1 MACRREVTGTVT
13 SGAGGRVTLLTRESC
28 KVPASRVGCRARS
41 LMVAAIIGVALQ
53 AVATGAY
60 GELRFTDVSAAAA
73 LTAARSPLPDGVPA
87 MGGGGA
93 VGDFNNDG
101 WQDLLFLAGGG
112 GADALY
118 LNNGDGTFS
127 DHAQEAGLAAAHR
140 GIGAAIGDY
149 DGDGWLDLF
158 VTSLGEADAAAAPGR
173 HRLYRN
179 NGIGQFNGR
188 GVGVPTFTEVAEGAG
203 VAYSSFDLADGM
215 GAAFGDYDLDGDLD
229 LFVTGYL
236 PGSFGNVLYR
246 NNGDGTFAVATG
258 GAGVEADVMG
268 FGPTF
273 ADMDGDRYPELLL
286 VADFGMSRYFR
297 NNGNYLNRGQHRF
310 VETAREAKVS
320 DGGWGWGTVAV
331 DLDHDRRLD
340 IVATNGWPK
349 RNLDYELEW
358 EHEITRVFLN
368 RHTGSE
374 GRPGADPDAV
384 LSVGECAILASA
396 GGLGKSTWTLE
407 VAAAAVGAAELGADY
422 GAACGLRVAAGP
434 VLLVSF
440 EDAPARI
447 AHRLT
452 WMHPGGAVPRG
463 ALHVAPDPA
472 PLWLAAADRGGESH
486 AGAQWDALW
495 RAVRSLG
502 ARLVV
507 IDPVS
512 AALADVSTT
521 ETGPVRAFLRAL
533 TAEAEAAGAGV
544 LLVAHDTKA
553 ARNAAAR
560 GEDPGAG
567 IVAGSAAWYDG
578 ARGVLSLMRDPG
590 SGDDRL
596 LECVKANYGRTGWGA
611 RLRER
616 TGAGGAFRGLTLGA
630 RMARADLD
638 AAKRPHKPP
647 TAAAAAN
654 GAGKVPADGPGLI
667 E

>member
-1 MACRREVTGTVT
+1 MVPAWRTP
-13 SGAGGRVTLLTRESC
+13 GRVRSVLLATIIGGGLQS
-28 KVPASRVGCRARS
+28 
-41 LMVAAIIGVALQ
+41 VAAELHA
-53 AVATGAY
+53 
-60 GELRFTDVSAAAA
+60 ELRFEDVSAAAA

-297 NNGNYLNRGQHRF
+297 NNGNGTFSDLTAVSGTGLDANGMGTAVGDLDNDGLFDWYVTSVQVDEPVRLVGNGNMLYLNRGQHRF

-358 EHEITRVFLN
+358 EHKITRVFLN
-368 RHTGSE
+368 RRTGSE
-374 GRPGADPDAV
+374 ELRFANASGANGLSHTGQGRGLVNLDFDNDGDQDILIFNQLGPVNLYRNDLSGPRTAWLRVFLDTGGHPDLAPNGFGARVSVRTGDYWQHRLIHGGSTY
-384 LSVGECAILASA
+384 LSV
-396 GGLGKSTWTLE
+396 
-407 VAAAAVGAAELGADY
+407 AELSAHFGLAD
-422 GAACGLRVAAGP
+422 ADTVAELRVDWPDGSRTE
-434 VLLVSF
+434 LTEL
-440 EDAPARI
+440 PARQTVVVTPQGSL
-447 AHRLT
+447 RSF
-452 WMHPGGAVPRG
+452 
-463 ALHVAPDPA
+463 PA
-472 PLWLAAADRGGESH
+472 PRKW
-486 AGAQWDALW
+486 
-495 RAVRSLG
+495 
-502 ARLVV
+502 
-507 IDPVS
+507 
-512 AALADVSTT
+512 
-521 ETGPVRAFLRAL
+521 
-533 TAEAEAAGAGV
+533 
-544 LLVAHDTKA
+544 
-553 ARNAAAR
+553 
-560 GEDPGAG
+560 
-567 IVAGSAAWYDG
+567 
-578 ARGVLSLMRDPG
+578 
-590 SGDDRL
+590 
-596 LECVKANYGRTGWGA
+596 
-611 RLRER
+611 
-616 TGAGGAFRGLTLGA
+616 
-630 RMARADLD
+630 
-638 AAKRPHKPP
+638 
-647 TAAAAAN
+647 
-654 GAGKVPADGPGLI
+654 
-667 E
+667 

>member
-1 MACRREVTGTVT
+1 MTDTMPALDGGADERALLGGALQNAEAARAAVADVAPWMFADGRLARAWSALRRVLADGDPGYLLDAVAADLAGDGGDAPTRADLHALAAEVPSAANASYYARRVVQAYARRELERIATPELLER
-13 SGAGGRVTLLTRESC
+13 GAELDTAALAG
-28 KVPASRVGCRARS
+28 AIADRARH
-41 LMVAAIIGVALQ
+41 
-53 AVATGAY
+53 
-60 GELRFTDVSAAAA
+60 LRDLAAATPA
-73 LTAARSPLPDGVPA
+73 PVVHDVADYLTAAQPA
-87 MGGGGA
+87 
-93 VGDFNNDG
+93 
-101 WQDLLFLAGGG
+101 
-112 GADALY
+112 
-118 LNNGDGTFS
+118 
-127 DHAQEAGLAAAHR
+127 
-140 GIGAAIGDY
+140 
-149 DGDGWLDLF
+149 
-158 VTSLGEADAAAAPGR
+158 P
-173 HRLYRN
+173 
-179 NGIGQFNGR
+179 
-188 GVGVPTFTEVAEGAG
+188 
-203 VAYSSFDLADGM
+203 
-215 GAAFGDYDLDGDLD
+215 
-229 LFVTGYL
+229 
-236 PGSFGNVLYR
+236 VLWR
-246 NNGDGTFAVATG
+246 D
-258 GAGVEADVMG
+258 
-268 FGPTF
+268 
-273 ADMDGDRYPELLL
+273 PE
-286 VADFGMSRYFR
+286 
-297 NNGNYLNRGQHRF
+297 
-310 VETAREAKVS
+310 
-320 DGGWGWGTVAV
+320 
-331 DLDHDRRLD
+331 
-340 IVATNGWPK
+340 P
-349 RNLDYELEW
+349 
-358 EHEITRVFLN
+358 
-368 RHTGSE
+368 SE
-374 GRPGADPDAV
+374 RTGADPDAV

-486 AGAQWDALW
+486 PGAAWDALW

-533 TAEAEAAGAGV
+533 TAEAETAGAGV

-578 ARGVLSLMRDPG
+578 ARGVLSLARDPA
-590 SGDDRL
+590 SDDRL

-616 TGAGGAFRGLTLGA
+616 TGAGGAFRGLILGA
-630 RMARADLD
+630 RMARADLE
-638 AAKRPHKPP
+638 AAKRPPKPSTAP
-647 TAAAAAN
+647 TAATAAN
-654 GAGKVPADGPGLI
+654 GTGKAPADVDTS
-667 E
+667 EA